1 MPALQSKA
9 ACLCLPARGRTAR
22 ADPAGLST
30 AAGRRGVKAR
40 HAHLD
45 TWAIMEVLIGG
56 TYADVLEEIMRRSG
70 AGSYSLVVSQA
81 ALGEADAV
89 ILRRG
94 PGAARMLLALLALL
108 ADHRVDPGRCMPP
121 VDAAVLSIV
130 NELAAVAPEL
140 DMTDRII
147 LAHAL
152 ADPCSVFFITGDR
165 SLLENKAIARYEAW
179 LRKQGRRCE
188 ELAIIRPVEASRV
201 S

>member
-1 MPALQSKA
+1 
-9 ACLCLPARGRTAR
+9 
-22 ADPAGLST
+22 
-30 AAGRRGVKAR
+30 
-40 HAHLD
+40 
-45 TWAIMEVLIGG
+45 
-56 TYADVLEEIMRRSG
+56 MRRSG

-108 ADHRVDPGRCMPP
+108 TDHRVDPGRCMPP
-121 VDAAVLSIV
+121 VNAAVLAIV
-130 NELAAVAPEL
+130 NELMRAAPAL

-152 ADPCSVFFITGDR
+152 ADPDSIVFITGDKA
-165 SLLENKAIARYEAW
+165 LLENKAIRRYEAQI
-179 LRKQGRRCE
+179 RKQGRRNAR
-188 ELAIIRPVEASRV
+188 LAIVKPSETYRV

>member
-1 MPALQSKA
+1 
-9 ACLCLPARGRTAR
+9 
-22 ADPAGLST
+22 
-30 AAGRRGVKAR
+30 
-40 HAHLD
+40 
-45 TWAIMEVLIGG
+45 MEVLLGG
-56 TYADVLEEIMRRSG
+56 KYADILKDIMRRSG

-121 VDAAVLSIV
+121 LNAAVLSIV
-130 NELAAVAPEL
+130 NELMALAPEL

-152 ADPCSVFFITGDR
+152 ADPDSVFFITGDHAM
-165 SLLENKAIARYEAW
+165 LENNTIKHTRRSFGSRGGATQN
-179 LRKQGRRCE
+179 LR
-188 ELAIIRPVEASRV
+188 L
-201 S
+201 

>member
-1 MPALQSKA
+1 M
-9 ACLCLPARGRTAR
+9 
-22 ADPAGLST
+22 
-30 AAGRRGVKAR
+30 
-40 HAHLD
+40 
-45 TWAIMEVLIGG
+45 
-56 TYADVLEEIMRRSG
+56 DVLVGGKYAKVLVEIMRRSG

-94 PGAARMLLALLALL
+94 SDAVRMLLALL

-121 VDAAVLSIV
+121 LNASVLSIV
-130 NELAAVAPEL
+130 NKLVRVAPEL

-152 ADPCSVFFITGDR
+152 ADPDSVFFITGDR
-165 SLLENKAIARYEAW
+165 TMLKNGAVVRYEAR
-179 LRKQGRRCE
+179 LRAQGRRRE
-188 ELAIIRPVEASRV
+188 KLVIIKPSETSRV

>member
-1 MPALQSKA
+1 M
-9 ACLCLPARGRTAR
+9 
-22 ADPAGLST
+22 
-30 AAGRRGVKAR
+30 
-40 HAHLD
+40 HLD
-45 TWAIMEVLIGG
+45 TWAILEVLTGG
-56 TYADVLEEIMRRSG
+56 KYANVLEEIMRRSG

-108 ADHRVDPGRCMPP
+108 ADRRVNPGRCMPP

-152 ADPCSVFFITGDR
+152 ADPNSVFFITGDR
-165 SLLENKAIARYEAW
+165 AMLKNSAITRYEER
-179 LRKQGRRCE
+179 LRAGRRRHE
-188 ELAIIRPVEASRV
+188 RLSVIRPTEASHV

>member
-1 MPALQSKA
+1 MATQ
-9 ACLCLPARGRTAR
+9 
-22 ADPAGLST
+22 
-30 AAGRRGVKAR
+30 RRV
-40 HAHLD
+40 HLD
-45 TWAIMEVLIGG
+45 TWAAMEILLGG
-56 TYADVLEEIMRRSG
+56 KYADILRDIMRRSG
-70 AGSYSLVVSQA
+70 DGSYSLVVSQA

-121 VDAAVLSIV
+121 VNAAVLAIV
-130 NELAAVAPEL
+130 NELMRVAPAL

-152 ADPCSVFFITGDR
+152 ADPDSVFFITGDNAM
-165 SLLENKAIARYEAW
+165 LENNAIMRYEAG
-179 LRKQGRRCE
+179 LRKQGRRRE
-188 ELAIIRPVEASRV
+188 KLVIIKPYEASRV

>member
-1 MPALQSKA
+1 
-9 ACLCLPARGRTAR
+9 
-22 ADPAGLST
+22 
-30 AAGRRGVKAR
+30 
-40 HAHLD
+40 
-45 TWAIMEVLIGG
+45 MEVLLGG
-56 TYADVLEEIMRRSG
+56 KYADILKDIMRRSG

-121 VDAAVLSIV
+121 LNAAVLAVV
-130 NELAAVAPEL
+130 NELVLVAPEL

-152 ADPCSVFFITGDR
+152 ADPDSVFFITGDR
-165 SLLENKAIARYEAW
+165 AMLKNRAIVQYEAR
-179 LRKQGRRCE
+179 LREQGRRRE
-188 ELAIIRPVEASRV
+188 KLVIIKPSEASHV
-201 S
+201 F